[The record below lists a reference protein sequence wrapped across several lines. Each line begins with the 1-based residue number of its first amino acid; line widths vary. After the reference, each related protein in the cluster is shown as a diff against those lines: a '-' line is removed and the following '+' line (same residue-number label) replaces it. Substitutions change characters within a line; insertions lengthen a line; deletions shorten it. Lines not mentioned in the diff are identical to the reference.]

1 MANIAENIKLLQSTL
16 PANVSLIAV
25 SKFHPVDALMQAY
38 NAGQR
43 VFGES
48 RAQELVQKA
57 SAMPS
62 DVEWHFI
69 GHLQTNKLKMVVPLV
84 KMIHSIDSEK
94 LLIAVNEEATKVNKI
109 VNVLLEVHVAQEETK
124 FGFSEAECHEIAE
137 SGLLDSLKNV
147 RVCGVMG
154 MATNTDDEDEI
165 RVEFMKIHSIF
176 KALKKGVMAQ
186 CEWFKE
192 ISMGMSDDWH
202 IAIDEGSTMV
212 RIGSSI
218 FGVREY

>member
-16 PANVSLIAV
+16 PANVSLVAV

-124 FGFSEAECHEIAE
+124 FGFSEAEFHEIAE

>member
-1 MANIAENIKLLQSTL
+1 
-16 PANVSLIAV
+16 
-25 SKFHPVDALMQAY
+25 MQAY

>member
-16 PANVSLIAV
+16 PANVSLVAV

-124 FGFSEAECHEIAE
+124 FGFSEDECHEIAE

>member
-1 MANIAENIKLLQSTL
+1 M
-16 PANVSLIAV
+16 
-25 SKFHPVDALMQAY
+25 
-38 NAGQR
+38 
-43 VFGES
+43 
-48 RAQELVQKA
+48 
-57 SAMPS
+57 
-62 DVEWHFI
+62 
-69 GHLQTNKLKMVVPLV
+69 
-84 KMIHSIDSEK
+84 
-94 LLIAVNEEATKVNKI
+94 
-109 VNVLLEVHVAQEETK
+109 AQEETK